1 MLTKDLNDNIIS
13 IEIYYDGFKTR
24 IQWDYDNECF
34 YGNVVL
40 NSTLIDGKNS
50 LYCSYQGYT
59 FEEAVEAFK
68 IAVDEIKD
76 DYD

>member
-13 IEIYYDGFKTR
+13 IEIYYDDFKTR

-34 YGNVVL
+34 YGSFDGYS
-40 NSTLIDGKNS
+40 NSKKCLFA
-50 LYCSYQGYT
+50 SYQGYT